1 MTAPADPT
9 VRSTTE
15 SPPAHLIWRL
25 FGLIYDLLPVLAIWF
40 AVSAVMLL
48 IRGGQPVAPG
58 SLVGWLELF
67 ALWLATG
74 GYAVLSWRK
83 GGQTLGQR
91 AWRLR
96 VIGDGPGPVSWR
108 RLWLRYGLALVSLAA
123 GGLGFLWALIDPQR
137 RTWHDLAC
145 ATRVVRE
152 PRRS

>member
-9 VRSTTE
+9 VRSPTE

-40 AVSAVMLL
+40 AISTVVLL
-48 IRGGQPVAPG
+48 IRGGQPAVPG

-123 GGLGFLWALIDPQR
+123 GGLGFLWALFEPQR